1 MKCFPRFV
9 REHKECFGDYGFD
22 RAFWPGRQLSMLL
35 FRLGALEFELIP
47 ETKTDDEV
55 PEKEA
60 VRAFHLPVKEI
71 GVHIPSDAD
80 ISPARVQISFMF
92 ANMFFA
98 KYVLCKACATGCRVP
113 LYVRVVDDES
123 GTAEAASANEPDSA
137 VPEAFYDNTLGKRLG
152 GGLLAVGIQG
162 GEGLSA

>member
-1 MKCFPRFV
+1 M
-9 REHKECFGDYGFD
+9 
-22 RAFWPGRQLSMLL
+22 
-35 FRLGALEFELIP
+35 
-47 ETKTDDEV
+47 
-55 PEKEA
+55 
-60 VRAFHLPVKEI
+60 
-71 GVHIPSDAD
+71 
-80 ISPARVQISFMF
+80 
-92 ANMFFA
+92 
-98 KYVLCKACATGCRVP
+98 P

>member
-1 MKCFPRFV
+1 MISSA
-9 REHKECFGDYGFD
+9 G
-22 RAFWPGRQLSMLL
+22 
-35 FRLGALEFELIP
+35 
-47 ETKTDDEV
+47 
-55 PEKEA
+55 
-60 VRAFHLPVKEI
+60 
-71 GVHIPSDAD
+71 
-80 ISPARVQISFMF
+80 ISPAGEGDRCAYPVGCGHQSGTGADIVY
-92 ANMFFA
+92 AC